1 MRIPAR
7 RLTPRLALLV
17 AAWVAIVIVGSVAGG
32 WATRTLGATLTPE
45 AVAMMRSLVLVG
57 LVAYV
62 VLTAFPFVPGVEI
75 GLLLLVALGAPI
87 APVVY
92 LATVLSLTLAF
103 AAGRLVPEPRLAA
116 AFGWLG
122 LEKARRLVETL
133 APMTPDARAAHLSR
147 TAPQR
152 WAPFLLRYRLAAIA
166 LAINLPGSALFGG
179 GGGVSLA
186 AGMSRLVSF
195 PQFLLTVCV
204 AVAPVPL
211 AIWLADAV
219 AGRGG
224 G

>member
-1 MRIPAR
+1 MRPPAR
-7 RLTPRLALLV
+7 RRTLRIALIV
-17 AAWVAIVIVGSVAGG
+17 AAWAAIVLVGSVAGG
-32 WATRTLGATLTPE
+32 VATRRLGETLTPE

-57 LVAYV
+57 LLAYV
-62 VLTAFPFVPGVEI
+62 VLTAIPFVPGVEI
-75 GLLLLVALGAPI
+75 GLVLLVALGAPI

-103 AAGRLVPEPRLAA
+103 AAGRLVPEHRLAA

-122 LEKARRLVETL
+122 IEPARRLIEAL
-133 APMTPDARAAHLSR
+133 SPMTPDARVAHLIGN
-147 TAPQR
+147 APRR
-152 WAPFLLRYRLAAIA
+152 WAPFLLRWRLVGVA

-195 PQFLLTVCV
+195 PKFLLTVCV

-211 AIWLADAV
+211 AIWLVDAV
-219 AGRGG
+219 ATRGG

>member
-1 MRIPAR
+1 MRVPAR
-7 RLTPRLALLV
+7 RRLSRIALLV
-17 AAWVAIVIVGSVAGG
+17 AAWVAIAIVGSVAGG

-62 VLTAFPFVPGVEI
+62 VLTALPFVPGVEI
-75 GLLLLVALGAPI
+75 GLVLLVALGAPI

-92 LATVLSLTLAF
+92 LATVLALTLAF
-103 AAGRLVPEPRLAA
+103 AAGRLVPERRLAA

-122 LEKARRLVETL
+122 LERARRLIEALSPL
-133 APMTPDARAAHLSR
+133 APDDRAARLIR
-147 TAPQR
+147 TAPLR
-152 WAPFLLRYRLAAIA
+152 WAPFLLRWRLVAIA

-195 PQFLLTVCV
+195 PQFLLTVCL

-211 AIWLADAV
+211 AIWVADAA